1 MNIRLRKIDAIIIVA
16 MILIAG
22 FVFYRL
28 GYIFDHDGPDIPD
41 IQFKKDDQ
49 EKTLTVVSVSDQV
62 LWKDIEIIGDC
73 DTSAL
78 GRHVTEGDLIIECEG
93 TITIRHI
100 PTDTILSIWKFTAI
114 ENLPSSMLLGNMRD
128 VSPQDEGA
136 HFNKIGNTR
145 EWWYYTVVFDEESE
159 LPGWVATIG
168 FCHMSWGDLRLTLK
182 PDILL
187 ITLHSPDG
195 KEYGGIIN
203 KKRGGILGLGIL
215 GTSGLEASTPGIDL
229 KFGDSWAKGEA
240 PIWHVHAEDKE
251 IDKENMI
258 VIDLDYFAPSSP
270 LWIYSNRII
279 DKGEGRLATYMYTGC
294 EVSGTLKLDGL
305 EFKVSGIGHH
315 EHSWSPGFIK
325 WIIKGWDWCH
335 MRLENGWNIY
345 YNKIYLRNQLL
356 EIRTSRINPVSSFII
371 TTDQG
376 DTLTLLEDLDITVKK
391 SDRIFLLLRMPS
403 ELNIRAKPNLLT
415 QILLKKFNIH
425 LDINIEADNTYEKIW
440 KFPTYVG
447 MKVGLNTVNG
457 KISWKD
463 EDGFHEIELNG
474 IGTIWNMRR
483 F

>member
-1 MNIRLRKIDAIIIVA
+1 MII
-16 MILIAG
+16 IAG

-28 GYIFDHDGPDIPD
+28 GYIFDHGGPEIPD

-49 EKTLTVVSVSDQV
+49 EKTLTVVSVSDKIP
-62 LWKDIEIIGDC
+62 WKDIEIVGDC

-78 GRHVTEGDLIIECEG
+78 GRYVMKEDQITECEG
-93 TITIRHI
+93 TITIRYI

-114 ENLPSSMLLGNMRD
+114 ENLPSSMILGNMRD

-145 EWWYYTVVFDEESE
+145 EWWYYTVVFDKDSE
-159 LPGWVATIG
+159 LPGWAATIG
-168 FCHMSWGDLRLTLK
+168 FCHMAWGDLRFTLK
-182 PDILL
+182 PDILV

-215 GTSGLEASTPGIDL
+215 STTGLDASTPGVDL
-229 KFGDSWAKGEA
+229 KFEDSWAKGEY

-251 IDKENMI
+251 IDKENII

-270 LWIYSNRII
+270 LWIYSNRLI
-279 DKGEGRLATYMYTGC
+279 DKGEGRLASYMYTGC
-294 EVSGTLKLDGL
+294 EVSGSIKLNGL

-345 YNKIYLRNQLL
+345 YNKYYLRNQLL
-356 EIRTSRINPVSSFII
+356 DIRTSRINPISSFVI

-376 DTLTLLEDLDITVKK
+376 ESLTLLEDLDITVKK

-415 QILLKKFNIH
+415 QILLKKYNIR

-463 EDGFHEIELNG
+463 EDGYHEIELDG